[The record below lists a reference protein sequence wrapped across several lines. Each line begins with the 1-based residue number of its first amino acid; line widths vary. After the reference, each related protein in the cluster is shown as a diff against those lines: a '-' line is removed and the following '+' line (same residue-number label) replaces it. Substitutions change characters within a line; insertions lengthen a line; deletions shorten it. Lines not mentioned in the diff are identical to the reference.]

1 MKNSFFKT
9 NTVMISSRMNEYL
22 KNNFGYEIEG
32 DLASLREAKASLEAQ
47 KRELSADYQNR
58 DYVENMLMLETIKSL
73 LKVHNEHLGEG
84 YGKKK
89 MKEAGKPD
97 FLDLDKDGNKKE
109 PMKKAA
115 KDAKKKVAEA
125 ANRYVD
131 IMGGDLPNGIDYDFN
146 NLPKVNWSQ
155 YSREEIAQF
164 VDSLHNLDFEDEDG
178 NGGAGRAARWVEK
191 NVLAKKKVAEA
202 AERPYV
208 CVHAKKGKHSC
219 TAGSSYEAAKKAAKA
234 WGLKST
240 AGIDAHLADVK
251 HTATE
256 SVQPKVDTNKKNYEN
271 SYKAPKEY
279 KMKKTKLEEGLLAQL
294 NALLEGDAAEAEIT
308 MAARGIVDELQD
320 IIEKLG
326 KIQNDQLG
334 PLADEMSY
342 THGPEQA
349 DAFKASTDA
358 AISTLLDTAR
368 QTKDEVNN
376 AVLVLNGQA
385 PATDMTA
392 GEPELGGDMG
402 DDFESDIEV
411 DAMGGDEATSGPVDE
426 PLGRAKR

>member
-47 KRELSADYQNR
+47 KRDMRADHQDR
-58 DYVENMLMLETIKSL
+58 AYVENMLMLETIKSL
-73 LKVHNEHLGEG
+73 LKAHVAEGELPPG
-84 YGKKK
+84 LKAYQDKKKGKKK
-89 MKEAGKPD
+89 GPLDAGKVED
-97 FLDLDKDGNKKE
+97 KVEEGTKLDEVSNAVKDQLANIDLSIRDWTRRWKNKSAGNPNDMKAPQKIKDLKAQKAAL
-109 PMKKAA
+109 MKKH
-115 KDAKKKVAEA
+115 
-125 ANRYVD
+125 
-131 IMGGDLPNGIDYDFN
+131 GIT
-146 NLPKVNWSQ
+146 
-155 YSREEIAQF
+155 EE
-164 VDSLHNLDFEDEDG
+164 
-178 NGGAGRAARWVEK
+178 
-191 NVLAKKKVAEA
+191 NVSEA

-294 NALLEGDAAEAEIT
+294 NALLEGDAAEAEII

-411 DAMGGDEATSGPVDE
+411 DAMGGDEATSGPVDD

>member
-1 MKNSFFKT
+1 MWYMDTEPGVRFSDYDP
-9 NTVMISSRMNEYL
+9 E
-22 KNNFGYEIEG
+22 
-32 DLASLREAKASLEAQ
+32 LE
-47 KRELSADYQNR
+47 
-58 DYVENMLMLETIKSL
+58 
-73 LKVHNEHLGEG
+73 
-84 YGKKK
+84 
-89 MKEAGKPD
+89 EAGKPD

-115 KDAKKKVAEA
+115 KDAKKKVAES
-125 ANRYVD
+125 
-131 IMGGDLPNGIDYDFN
+131 
-146 NLPKVNWSQ
+146 K
-155 YSREEIAQF
+155 
-164 VDSLHNLDFEDEDG
+164 
-178 NGGAGRAARWVEK
+178 
-191 NVLAKKKVAEA
+191 
-202 AERPYV
+202 ERPYV

-219 TAGSSYEAAKKAAKA
+219 TAGSSYEAAQKAAKA

-320 IIEKLG
+320 IIETLG

-342 THGPEQA
+342 SHGPEQSA
-349 DAFKASTDA
+349 SFKSTVDG
-358 AISTLLDTAR
+358 AIAGLLDNAR
-368 QTKDEVNN
+368 QTKDAVNN
-376 AVLVLNGQA
+376 AVLTLSGDA
-385 PATDMTA
+385 PAADMEA
-392 GEPELGGDMG
+392 GAELGGDMAADME
-402 DDFESDIEV
+402 DDITADDLAGA
-411 DAMGGDEATSGPVDE
+411 DASMAGPVDE
-426 PLGRAKR
+426 PLGRAKRAE